1 MKSLNTL
8 MECGITEGVFPGG
21 VLLVAGKG
29 EILFIGAYGYADLFS
44 RRKMTPET
52 IFDLA
57 SLTKP
62 LATALAV
69 LHLHQGGKLN
79 VEQPVADLLPIFQ
92 GREKNRITLWHLLV
106 HESGLPAYRPYYLG
120 LAGVHPLKR
129 KEHLR
134 LLLADERLEY
144 PIGSRVL
151 YSDLG
156 FMLLEWVAE
165 AVAGRPLDV
174 YLKKHV
180 YGEIYRS
187 DENGLFFPEL
197 RFQGCNKPFAAT
209 EFCTWRNRL
218 MIGKVHDENAYV
230 AGGISGHAGLFGSA
244 GDVWR
249 LLSHLIGGFHGKIQK
264 PLFRHEIMEMAF
276 RPSPVGGRA
285 MGFDTPSP
293 ERASCGQHFSKRT
306 VGHLG
311 FTGTSFWIDLERD
324 VTVILLTN
332 RVHPFR
338 GNEKIR
344 TFRPMIHDAVM
355 EVFG

>member
-1 MKSLNTL
+1 

-29 EILFIGAYGYADLFS
+29 EILFLGAYGYADLFS
-44 RRKMTPET
+44 RRKMMPET

-69 LHLHQGGKLN
+69 LHLHQGGKLS

-92 GREKNRITLWHLLV
+92 GREKSRITLRHLLV
-106 HESGLPAYRPYYLG
+106 HESGLPSYRPYYLR
-120 LAGVHPLKR
+120 LSGVHPLKR
-129 KEHLR
+129 KENLR

-165 AVAGRPLDV
+165 AAAGRPLDV
-174 YLKKHV
+174 YLKSHV
-180 YGEIYRS
+180 YGGIYKS
-187 DENGLFFPEL
+187 NENGLFFPEL
-197 RFQGCNKPFAAT
+197 RFQDCDKPFAAT

-218 MIGKVHDENAYV
+218 MIGKVHDENAYIV
-230 AGGISGHAGLFGSA
+230 GGISGHSGLFGSA

-249 LLSHLIGGFHGKIQK
+249 LLSRLIGSFLGKIQK
-264 PLFRHEIMEMAF
+264 PLFRQEIMEMAF
-276 RPSPVGGRA
+276 RPSPVGGRTI
-285 MGFDTPSP
+285 GFDTPSS
-293 ERASCGQHFSKRT
+293 EKASCGRHFSKRT